1 MNEPKIC
8 PYPGLRPFNENE
20 AIFFKG
26 RDKHIE
32 QVVAQLEQNKF
43 IMLTGASGDGKSS
56 LVYAGVIPNA
66 HAGFFKAKFNN
77 WILVDFRPERD
88 PLKNLAKTISSKLS
102 IHDDEHTEKELSY
115 GFSSLINLYKSSP
128 YFVDTNADEYKHAD
142 ETTKKNLKRKAANL
156 IILADQFEEFFTNI
170 ENFSNEVPS
179 IKSQTVVNLLLETS
193 RIALAKDIPIYIIC
207 TMRSD
212 YIGQCAAFHG
222 LPEYIG
228 FSQFFVPR
236 LKRKEIQ
243 QVIEEPAMLSGCK
256 ISNRLTQILINE
268 LGEGIDQLPVLQ
280 HALNQ
285 IWHKANDGND
295 VMDMIHLAKLGGM
308 SPQLLSAEDQVI
320 FNKWFHDLSSIEQN
334 FLKNPSLEN
343 LLNAHANELFDRG
356 ARLLYNQSHEQGIAV
371 GDAGL
376 IIKTAFQCLTRIDH
390 SRAVRNRM
398 TLQEINDII
407 NKPTITTDMVAGV
420 LDIFRLEGNTFL
432 KPFITDEAS
441 SLKLNP
447 DDVLDITHESL
458 IRNWKMLLE
467 WALEE
472 NSNYLVFLDFE
483 KQLNRWVKNKKSSGY
498 LLPIGPL
505 TYFEHWFNSCNPNKY
520 WLKKY
525 DDSSEPEE
533 LKLKKAETTINDA
546 RQFIK
551 RSARRLFVSRTIL
564 KYGADRVAAFIGIVA
579 LVIICTYYYFD
590 YRRKQNEYVLNDV
603 VKKGL
608 VMMTSDKIKNKAKA
622 NFLNNYERL
631 HPGSAE
637 TILNGLQNDSMA
649 FDVAYEDFSLI
660 QNYDGL
666 DYKESES
673 NPLLP
678 RLLSYMDSSLTAMIQ
693 TGNSPDSNVV
703 RNIRRVIN
711 FLKLCAY
718 EKHHTNSIES
728 QSAIKKNLRYLEQFI
743 DVTLKNPMNSKTE
756 EFNISIELLLTF
768 SDHKPDKINSILQRI
783 SPFTVSGSS
792 NFNSIFPKDE
802 KVKVDFNNSLSHKGG
817 YQILSY
823 LNAATGD
830 FASLNRCLD
839 SIVKYNPNYK
849 NHFNQSIVDVVS
861 YLMKYQ
867 DFPSQKTE
875 MVIKKYLDYSSFSKE
890 KLFQALLTPYTNER
904 LPLQLFVGETFFF
917 GDAYYFS
924 LAKFLNP
931 AEKVDKVWASCLP
944 LIENK
949 RSQIP
954 FENKINLALYYK
966 QRGVYASIMKK
977 NKPEAEKYFDM
988 AFRTYQEIPAGA
1000 LVNDYTFYNQD
1011 GQKNVRADKI
1021 TNSVAFLYPNI
1032 ITDNGFRALRF
1043 EENFMNAE
1051 FPFFDY
1057 ILSRKLLSL
1066 YTTEDQLKALEKFIY
1081 QYLFTFK
1088 YFQESNIFSK
1098 RPIVDFAV
1106 NYNYFFEIVNIIS
1119 KNSSSNKIINN
1130 YFIDLILINKAFEEN
1145 DTTTAF
1151 KLYETLEI
1159 NKVLDP
1165 GFQKE
1170 EQPRDVVNQELLK
1183 RLAKNLALNNR
1194 LAESFRFLKVLKD
1207 PWEQRNGMINICY
1220 SLQKTGPVENTFVY
1234 LDSLFKEV
1242 EMKPKFGMKLFRVMG
1257 MVGSQSGYEITMN
1270 LFKDVEDLLKPRAIN
1285 NFIRGIAH
1293 EKLFY
1298 KAYTYFPEY
1307 LSRMNELE
1315 LYNEIIH
1322 AQVISNLNNSSNNT
1336 AEKMYWKR
1344 YENYIY
1350 GEFIPENFEV
1360 DLDHFLRFAE

>member
-1 MNEPKIC
+1 MNELKIC

-88 PLKNLAKTISSKLS
+88 PLKNLAKTISAKLN

-128 YFVDTNADEYKHAD
+128 FYVDTNADEYKQAD
-142 ETTKKNLKRKAANL
+142 EATKKKLKRKAANL

-179 IKSQTVVNLLLETS
+179 IKSQTVVNLLLETA

-295 VMDMIHLAKLGGM
+295 EMDMIHLAKLGGM
-308 SPQLLSAEDQVI
+308 SPQLLSADDQLI
-320 FNKWFHDLSSIEQN
+320 FNKWFQELSTPEQN
-334 FLKNPSLEN
+334 FLKSPSLEN
-343 LLNAHANELFDRG
+343 LLNAHANDLFDRG
-356 ARLLYNQSHEQGIAV
+356 ARSLYNQSHEQGIAV
-371 GDAGL
+371 SDAGV

-398 TLQEINDII
+398 TLQEINDVI
-407 NKPTITTDMVAGV
+407 NKPDITTEMVAGV
-420 LDIFRLEGNTFL
+420 LAVFRLEGNTFL
-432 KPFITDEAS
+432 KPFITDDTTS
-441 SLKLNP
+441 QKLNP
-447 DDVLDITHESL
+447 GDVLDITHESL
-458 IRNWKMLLE
+458 IRNWKMLMD
-467 WALEE
+467 WAQEE
-472 NSNYLVFLDFE
+472 NNNYLVFLDFE
-483 KQLNRWVKNKKSSGY
+483 KQLNRWVQNNKSSGY

-505 TYFEHWFNSCNPNKY
+505 TYFEHWYNDCNPNKY

-533 LKLKKAETTINDA
+533 IKLKKAETTINDA

-551 RSARRLFVSRTIL
+551 RSARKLFVSRTIL
-564 KYGADRVAAFIGIVA
+564 KYGADRVAAFIGIIA
-579 LVIICTYYYFD
+579 LVMICTYYYFD

-603 VKKGL
+603 MKKGVHL
-608 VMMTSDKIKNKAKA
+608 MTSDKIKNKAKA

-631 HPGSAE
+631 NPGSAE
-637 TILNGLQNDSMA
+637 TLLNGLYNDTMA
-649 FDVAYEDFSLI
+649 FDIAFEDYGLI

-666 DYKESES
+666 DYKQSES
-673 NPLLP
+673 NPMLK
-678 RLLSYMDSSLTAMIQ
+678 RLFTYMDSSLTETIEN
-693 TGNSPDSNVV
+693 GDSPDSNVV
-703 RNIRRVIN
+703 RNIRRVIKYV
-711 FLKLCAY
+711 KLRGY
-718 EKHHTNSIES
+718 ENHYTNSIES
-728 QSAIKKNLRYLEQFI
+728 QKAIEKSLHYLEQFI
-743 DVTLKNPMNSKTE
+743 DVTLKNPKNSNTE
-756 EFNISIELLLTF
+756 ELNISINLLLTF
-768 SDHKPDKINSILQRI
+768 SEQEPGKINSILQRI
-783 SPFTVSGSS
+783 SPFLESGST
-792 NFNSIFPKDE
+792 NFNTIYPKEE

-823 LNAATGD
+823 LHAAAGD

-849 NHFNQSIVDVVS
+849 NYFNEGIHDIIS

-867 DFPSQKTE
+867 DFPSQKTDV
-875 MVIKKYLDYSSFSKE
+875 VIKKYLDYSSFSKE
-890 KLFQALLTPYTNER
+890 KLYQGLLIPYTNTR
-904 LPLQLFVGETFFF
+904 LPLQLFVGENFFF

-931 AEKVDKVWASCLP
+931 AEKVDNVWASYLP

-949 RSQIP
+949 RSQISS
-954 FENKINLALYYK
+954 EIKINLALYYK
-966 QRGVYASIMKK
+966 QRGIYASIMKK
-977 NKPEAEKYFDM
+977 SKPEAEKYFDM
-988 AFRTYQEIPAGA
+988 AFKIYQEIPSGA
-1000 LVNDYTFYNQD
+1000 LVNDYIFYNQD

-1043 EENFMNAE
+1043 EEDFMNAE

-1057 ILSRKLLSL
+1057 ILSRKLLNL
-1066 YTTEDQLKALEKFIY
+1066 YKTEDQLKALEKFIY

-1088 YFQESNIFSK
+1088 YFQNSNIFSK
-1098 RPIVDFAV
+1098 RPILDFAA
-1106 NYNYFFEIVNIIS
+1106 NYNYFYEIVNIIN
-1119 KNSSSNKIINN
+1119 KNSNSNKIINK
-1130 YFIDLILINKAFEEN
+1130 YFIDLILINKAFEEK
-1145 DTTTAF
+1145 DTSTAF
-1151 KLYETLEI
+1151 KLFKTLDI
-1159 NKVLDP
+1159 NEVLDA

-1194 LAESFRFLKVLKD
+1194 MEDSFKFLKALKD
-1207 PWEQRNGMINICY
+1207 PWENRNGMINICY
-1220 SLQKTGPVENTFVY
+1220 SLQETGPVENTFVY
-1234 LDSLFKEV
+1234 LDSLFREV
-1242 EMKPKFGMKLFRVMG
+1242 EKKPKFGMKLFRVMG
-1257 MVGSQSGYEITMN
+1257 MVGSQAGYEITMN

-1293 EKLFY
+1293 EMLYY

-1307 LSRMNELE
+1307 LSRVNELE

-1322 AQVISNLNNSSNNT
+1322 AEVLNNLNIKSNNT

-1350 GEFIPENFEV
+1350 GELIPENFEV